1 MTTHTPAHPRL
12 DVLFYLVDETVE
24 VSEPRVANSGI
35 VQGTFLKRV
44 RVPRKEGGFLGTSDI
59 RVGGDIS
66 LFGRVV
72 HVCGV
77 DPWTREW
84 YAAAGNPQASD
95 IAIPESPLDV
105 IRARKAAEA
114 RNKAKKGKSEAVRRG
129 MQFLASDGKV
139 LRFEGR
145 IMERD
150 GDTKQVVVCFYLGD
164 GSIEIKEKGAQ
175 LLLHRQPLPVN
186 ARGAGVAAVGYDPE
200 ESFVS
205 FDDLIVGASIDV
217 FSRTLL
223 LTECDPFTRSWYAET
238 LGVEQPE
245 ALAPAVGPP
254 SRPAAVIPPHNGY
267 GEPEDA
273 LRNVGVL
280 IPKKG
285 KEDLVQHSR
294 FMALNGVTLRFT
306 ADMVAAD
313 PAKPLHPTDEGR
325 SFVLTLFLEDDSIQI
340 YEPQQRDRPGA
351 RFLERTKVRKAGTDG
366 PFITAKDFKVG
377 AALLLHGRRF
387 LLKTADQFS
396 LNFMAEHPDMFA

>member
-1 MTTHTPAHPRL
+1 
-12 DVLFYLVDETVE
+12 VLFYLVDDTVE

-77 DPWTREW
+77 DAWTREW
-84 YAAAGNPQASD
+84 YAAAGSPQMPES
-95 IAIPESPLDV
+95 AIPESPLDV
-105 IRARKAAEA
+105 VRARKAAEA

-186 ARGAGVAAVGYDPE
+186 ARSAGVAAVGYDPE

-205 FDDLIVGASIDV
+205 YDDLIVGASIDV

-223 LTECDPFTRSWYAET
+223 LTECDPFTRTWYLET

-245 ALAPAVGPP
+245 ALAPVAGPP

-280 IPKKG
+280 VPKKG

-306 ADMVAAD
+306 ADMVAA
-313 PAKPLHPTDEGR
+313 PTKPLHPTDEGR

-351 RFLERTKVRKAGTDG
+351 RFLERTKVRKAGNDG
-366 PFITAKDFKVG
+366 PFVTAKDFQVG
-377 AALLLHGRRF
+377 AALVLHGRGF

-396 LNFMAEHPDMFA
+396 LTFMAEHPDMFA